1 MTPYCCLATGQDV
14 GLIEAVRDST
24 TIMKIQEKSGA
35 KATWQIGGAKALHS
49 WIKQQNA
56 DR

>member
-14 GLIEAVRDST
+14 GLIEAVRDSS

-35 KATWQIGGAKALHS
+35 KAMWQIGGTKALHS